1 VEHIVKRDW
10 IGQATR
16 LAAKPTEERGL
27 RATSYIV
34 ELFLDATNRV
44 KGTKVHHV
52 QSLDEEAWED
62 WDEARL
68 LAFFTRRPE
77 LRLAPAAEAP
87 VADEATA
94 TSASPVLAPIP
105 EVPVEGPPPATP
117 VGASDTAPVANIR
130 RMEILPGTPKAI
142 SGAQAVERPLTIRLE
157 FDLTDKESSAGGK
170 LDYSAILVARPLGDR
185 RARIVTTA
193 QGSLQPAPAITL
205 DIPGASL
212 PYGIYRTRATITL
225 SRAPESGGGAFVRT
239 MSEGIVEVL

>member
-1 VEHIVKRDW
+1 MKPIEQDDLTRIRGLSSKAAQRLGEAGIRTYAGLASLSPDKIVARLGADSGVTVEHIVKRDW

-94 TSASPVLAPIP
+94 TSAAPVLAPNT

-117 VGASDTAPVANIR
+117 
-130 RMEILPGTPKAI
+130 
-142 SGAQAVERPLTIRLE
+142 
-157 FDLTDKESSAGGK
+157 
-170 LDYSAILVARPLGDR
+170 
-185 RARIVTTA
+185 
-193 QGSLQPAPAITL
+193 
-205 DIPGASL
+205 
-212 PYGIYRTRATITL
+212 
-225 SRAPESGGGAFVRT
+225 GGA
-239 MSEGIVEVL
+239 